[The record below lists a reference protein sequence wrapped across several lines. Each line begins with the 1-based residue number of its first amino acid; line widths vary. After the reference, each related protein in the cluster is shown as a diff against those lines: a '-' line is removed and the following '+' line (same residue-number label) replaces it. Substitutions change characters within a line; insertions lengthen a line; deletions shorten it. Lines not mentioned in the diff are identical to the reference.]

1 MLFPMRRALL
11 VTFVCSLLSGCA
23 YLSQFLSSAFKQP
36 SFRFQNM
43 ALSNASLSGITL
55 DTVWRLDNPNP
66 IGISLASID
75 YALDVEDKQ
84 VVSGG
89 PRQGM
94 QIAAQGSSDLHFPAN
109 LNFQD
114 LFGVLQTFL
123 NKDNAKYRASG
134 SLGVQTPIGVLKF
147 PLAAEGTFEVPKIP
161 AIQMG
166 NPRVSSV
173 NFQGATVEFP
183 LTVTNKNS
191 YPIPVAALV
200 GNVTLAGANIGT
212 ITTGNLGDLSG
223 KGARQVSIPLTV
235 NFMQAAGAATKIA
248 QGGQAQVQFNAQLE
262 SGGKKVPINLNQLVN
277 IQR

>member
-1 MLFPMRRALL
+1 MRRAFV
-11 VTFVCSLLSGCA
+11 VTAVCSLLSGCA
-23 YLSQFLSSAFKQP
+23 YLSQFLSAAFKRP
-36 SFRFQNM
+36 TFAFKNL
-43 ALSNASLSGITL
+43 ALSDASLSGITL
-55 DTVWRLDNPNP
+55 DTVWKLDNPNP
-66 IGISLASID
+66 VGLSLASID
-75 YALDVEDKQ
+75 YALAVEDKQ

-89 PRQGM
+89 PRQGL

-109 LNFQD
+109 LKFQD
-114 LFGVLQTFL
+114 LFGVVQTFL
-123 NKDNAKYRASG
+123 NKDNARYRASG
-134 SLGVQTPIGVLKF
+134 SLGVQTPIGVIQF

-173 NFQGATVEFP
+173 TFQGATVEFP

-191 YPIPVAALV
+191 YPLPVAALV

-212 ITTGNLGDLSG
+212 ITTGNLGDLQG
-223 KGARQVSIPLTV
+223 RGNRQVSIPLTV
-235 NFMQAAGAATKIA
+235 NFLQAAGAATKLA

-262 SGGKKVPINLNQLVN
+262 SGGQRLPINLNQLVN